1 MELHTAKSD
10 NKTHMVIMG
19 MDIQAINL
27 SIECMLYQLID
38 NKINTDWIESV
49 LFLNQQQRTCITTT
63 MAFDSD
69 TLSKLSVS
77 LLAYNRAVESLCLK
91 IIEEGEEDEGDNQN
105 KRIEAIVTITRKQ
118 QPLIEKLLSVIA
130 DI

>member
-1 MELHTAKSD
+1 
-10 NKTHMVIMG
+10 MG

-27 SIECMLYQLID
+27 SIKCMFCQLID
-38 NKINTDWIESV
+38 NEIDTDWIESV
-49 LFLNQQQRTCITTT
+49 LFLNQQQRLCINTT
-63 MAFDSD
+63 MEFDSGA
-69 TLSKLSVS
+69 LSKLSVS
-77 LLAYNRAVESLCLK
+77 LLAYNRAIESLCLK

-118 QPLIEKLLSVIA
+118 QPLIDKLLSVIA